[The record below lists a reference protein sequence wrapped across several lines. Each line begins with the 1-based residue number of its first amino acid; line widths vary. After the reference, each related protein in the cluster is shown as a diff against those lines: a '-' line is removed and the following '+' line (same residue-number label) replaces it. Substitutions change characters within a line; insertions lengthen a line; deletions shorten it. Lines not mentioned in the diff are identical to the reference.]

1 MAASGWLTLE
11 IAVWLVPFVT
21 LAIGLLIGYLAQRS
35 GFCSIGGFRDLLLF
49 RQTRLFV
56 GYLVLIGSAF
66 LFYALF
72 AFLLPSAFPNFFKTV
87 PIAGAPAGLQIGG
100 YIVLAVIGGF
110 GMGFLGVL
118 LGGCPL
124 RQMIMGSEGNLRS
137 VFFIIGL
144 AIGAVIFHMFV
155 SGWVVAGLKAIGL

>member
-1 MAASGWLTLE
+1 MAPSGWIALE

-21 LAIGLLIGYLAQRS
+21 FALGLLIGYLAQRS

-56 GYLVLIGSAF
+56 GYLTLIGSAF
-66 LFYALF
+66 LFYSIFAL
-72 AFLLPSAFPNFFKTV
+72 LLPSAFPNFLKTV
-87 PIAGAPAGLQIGG
+87 PIAGAPAGLQLGG
-100 YIVLAVIGGF
+100 YIILAVIGGF
-110 GMGFLGVL
+110 GMGILGVL

-124 RQMIMGSEGNLRS
+124 RQIIMGSEGNLRS
-137 VFFIIGL
+137 IFFIIGL

-155 SGWVVAGLKAIGL
+155 SGWVVTALKAIGL